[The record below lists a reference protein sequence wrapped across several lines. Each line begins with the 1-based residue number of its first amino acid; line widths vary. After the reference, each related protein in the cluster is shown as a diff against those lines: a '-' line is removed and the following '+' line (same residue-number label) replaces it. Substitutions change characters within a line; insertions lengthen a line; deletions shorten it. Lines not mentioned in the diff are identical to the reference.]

1 MEGCCNCFVGLVE
14 FSAKP
19 QGFDVLLQEE
29 KLKSPTTQIAINTNL
44 FIGYYLML

>member
-1 MEGCCNCFVGLVE
+1 MTKTVGCCNCFVGFVE

-29 KLKSPTTQIAINTNL
+29 RLKSPKTQIAINTNL
-44 FIGYYLML
+44 FIL